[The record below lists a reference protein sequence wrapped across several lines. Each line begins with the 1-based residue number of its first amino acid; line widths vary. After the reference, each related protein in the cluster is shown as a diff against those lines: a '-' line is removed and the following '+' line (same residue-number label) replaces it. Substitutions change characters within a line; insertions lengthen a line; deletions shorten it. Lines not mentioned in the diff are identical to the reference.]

1 MKKTLLIMATLD
13 TKGKEAGYARDVV
26 RSAGCGTL
34 VMDVGTL
41 GKPLIEADISP
52 GEVLKAAAPGPSS
65 AEAAAGPGR
74 SGAVEAMQRG
84 GTVIARRLRD
94 EGRIDGIL
102 GLGGGTGTAI
112 AAAVMRSLPFGM
124 PKVIVSTVA
133 SRDVRQ
139 YIGTKDIV
147 MFHSVADLL
156 GSNRFIRLVIEQA
169 ARAVCGMMEA
179 GAAPGNNAPM
189 VAVTAYGINS
199 RCAMNV
205 EPLLE
210 ERGYEMIGF
219 HANGV
224 GGTAMEK
231 MIGEGL
237 IDGVLDLTPHEI
249 ADEMFGGY
257 CRGIGP
263 ERFRAAGEAGVP
275 LLFAPG
281 GLDNAV
287 FSPFY
292 PMPDT
297 LEGRRRHD
305 HDDRFCVRMEPGEMI
320 AFARMIAER
329 LNDSRGPVFVLIP
342 SGGWSEADSPG
353 GELYDPLVDRVFT
366 EELKRLLRDGI
377 NLEEMDVHI
386 SDPAF
391 ASRAVEVI
399 DGMIR
404 ARRNSRS
411 GRPERGPGS

>member
-1 MKKTLLIMATLD
+1 MATLD
-13 TKGKEAGYARDVV
+13 TKGKEAGYVRDCV
-26 RSAGCGTL
+26 RSAGFETI

-41 GKPLIEADISP
+41 GGPLTQADIPS
-52 GEVLKAAAPGPSS
+52 GDVL
-65 AEAAAGPGR
+65 AAAGPGPSLAASAGQSR
-74 SGAVEAMQRG
+74 SGAVEAMQSG
-84 GTVIARRLRD
+84 GIAIARRLLD
-94 EGRIDGIL
+94 EGRIDGIF

-112 AAAVMRSLPFGM
+112 TSAVMRSLPFGM
-124 PKVIVSTVA
+124 PKVILSTVA

-139 YIGTKDIV
+139 YVGTKDIV
-147 MFHSVADLL
+147 MFHSVADIL
-156 GSNRFIRLVIEQA
+156 GSNRFIRLIIEQA
-169 ARAVCGMMEA
+169 ARAVCGMMRA
-179 GAAPGNNAPM
+179 GADPGRMAAM

-210 ERGYEMIGF
+210 EKGYEMIGF

-224 GGTAMEK
+224 GGMAMEE

-257 CRGIGP
+257 CRGMGL
-263 ERFRAAGEAGVP
+263 ERFRAAGKTGVP
-275 LLFAPG
+275 ILLAPG

-297 LEGRRRHD
+297 LKGRRRHD
-305 HDDRFCVRMEPGEMI
+305 HDDRFCVRMESGEMI
-320 AFARMIAER
+320 AFARIIAER
-329 LNDSRGPVFVLIP
+329 LNGSMGPAFVLIP
-342 SGGWSEADSPG
+342 SGGWSEADRPG
-353 GELYDPLVDRVFT
+353 GELYDPLVDRIFT
-366 EELKRLLRDGI
+366 EELKRLLRDSI
-377 NLEEMDVHI
+377 TIEEIDVHI

-391 ASRAVEVI
+391 AHRAVDVI

-404 ARRNSRS
+404 AGRNSGA
-411 GRPERGPGS
+411 GRTGRGLEA

>member
-13 TKGKEAGYARDVV
+13 TKGKEAGYVRDCV
-26 RSAGCGTL
+26 RSAGFDTI

-41 GKPLIEADISP
+41 GGPMTQADIPS
-52 GEVLKAAAPGPSS
+52 GDVLAAAGRGPSS
-65 AEAAAGPGR
+65 AAPAELGR
-74 SGAVEAMQRG
+74 SGAVEAMQIG
-84 GTVIARRLRD
+84 GIAIARRFLD
-94 EGRIDGIL
+94 EGRIDGIF

-112 AAAVMRSLPFGM
+112 ASAVMRSLPFGM

-139 YIGTKDIV
+139 YVGTKDIV
-147 MFHSVADLL
+147 MFHSVADIL
-156 GSNRFIRLVIEQA
+156 GSNRFIRLIIEQA
-169 ARAVCGMMEA
+169 ASAVCGMMGA
-179 GAAPGNNAPM
+179 GAGQGRTAPM

-210 ERGYEMIGF
+210 KRGYEMIGF
-219 HANGV
+219 HANGI
-224 GGTAMEK
+224 GGMAMEE

-237 IDGVLDLTPHEI
+237 IEGVLDLTPHEI

-263 ERFRAAGEAGVP
+263 ERFRAAGKMGVP

-287 FSPFY
+287 FSSFY
-292 PMPDT
+292 PMPGT

-305 HDDRFCVRMEPGEMI
+305 HDDRFCVRMESGEMI

-329 LNDSRGPVFVLIP
+329 LNGSSGPAFVLIP
-342 SGGWSEADSPG
+342 SRGWSEADRPG
-353 GELYDPLVDRVFT
+353 GELYDPPVDRIFT

-377 NLEEMDVHI
+377 TLEEIDVHI

-391 ASRAVEVI
+391 AQRAVEVI

-404 ARRNSRS
+404 ERRNEGT
-411 GRPERGPGS
+411 GRPERGRG